1 MASKKENTEALSAVT
16 EEAEVSETVQ
26 TASEGAAPKSA
37 KPGRYGRRID
47 GGGKTEVELFRDSKD
62 YKDDVFVAVNGKGI
76 QIKRGVR
83 VKIPVSYAKVLR
95 RGQKQDTEAARLAD
109 KKQDEFYEETQ
120 RI

>member
-1 MASKKENTEALSAVT
+1 MASKKENAEALSAVT
-16 EEAEVSETVQ
+16 EEA
-26 TASEGAAPKSA
+26 APKST
-37 KPGRYGRRID
+37 KSGRYGRIIN